1 MVVSLKEVR
10 FLDRPA
16 ARLCA
21 VGVALLTAV
30 PLAVMHRDDLF
41 PPERAAVNA
50 DDPVARCLAERGV
63 DIDKMAADGTITRQ
77 QAELFKGRAEAL
89 CQAQVGGGN
98 NVVPQIGRASCRER
112 VCRYG

>member
-89 CQAQVGGGN
+89 DRKSTRLN
-98 NVVPQIGRASCRER
+98 SSH
-112 VCRYG
+112 

>member
-63 DIDKMAADGTITRQ
+63 DIDKMAA
-77 QAELFKGRAEAL
+77 E
-89 CQAQVGGGN
+89 
-98 NVVPQIGRASCRER
+98 IGRASCRER
-112 VCRYG
+112 VCRYVSIPAVAVSLQKKRRTPLIVIQTNNTNIN